1 MGVLV
6 MGLLV
11 GLLLVLTTSL
21 ETCVKCHSCKSIE
34 TLVKDSSL
42 IGLSN
47 ELEVRM
53 RKHNEIADVTWFVM
67 RKITFSNRISA
78 GRR

>member
-1 MGVLV
+1 M
-6 MGLLV
+6 
-11 GLLLVLTTSL
+11 
-21 ETCVKCHSCKSIE
+21 CHSCKSIE

-47 ELEVRM
+47 EMEVRM
-53 RKHNEIADVTWFVM
+53 RKHSEIADITWFVM